1 MDEDQARD
9 LVSSAIAAG
18 LHRVEHS
25 LSTAGID
32 DLAAE
37 LLPLWEQRLAAAPT
51 PGKLAALLPLRYVIP
66 DQDLKVIETCFSVL
80 TTAAGAGF
88 LIPQLG
94 ADPTKGLAAPITGI
108 IVAVLKLAQNLRLAV
123 RLQPRDYATV
133 ALLSKARGDGLN
145 VPALLDALRP
155 SWPEVS
161 AESLEAN

>member
-9 LVSSAIAAG
+9 LLSSAIAAG

-25 LSTAGID
+25 LSTDGIE

-37 LLPLWEQRLAAAPT
+37 LLPLWEQRPAAAPT
-51 PGKLAALLPLRYVIP
+51 PGKLAALLPFRYVIP
-66 DQDLKVIETCFSVL
+66 DRDLKVVETCFSVL

-88 LIPQLG
+88 LIPELG

-123 RLQPRDYATV
+123 QLQPRD
-133 ALLSKARGDGLN
+133 
-145 VPALLDALRP
+145 
-155 SWPEVS
+155 
-161 AESLEAN
+161 